1 MRVRFVQRNM
11 ITEQVLPAGLTVSVK
26 EYTRHVYGG
35 PKSCELEVS
44 GPENMLVELSNWLRD
59 RIEIFDDQGNPLWW
73 GLVSRVEIPRGE
85 VTISADL
92 EEMANAVAIAY
103 TLTNTEGEA
112 TAVRMTTPWYEDI
125 ESIQKYGRKEL
136 LLSASEINAMQADAL
151 ARRKLQEGA
160 FPRVSAVTGSS
171 PNVAKLSGIGEW
183 ETLGWQYANVPTK
196 LALSFQRTG
205 AGESYA
211 LTAPEIKL
219 AQSFKVSTDFCLAE
233 IGLHLARVGSPGDL
247 KVELCEYFDATMPG
261 EVLDGVTIP
270 MASIGL
276 SAGWVKGFLGGS
288 YPVEM
293 GSRYYLVI
301 SCDACDQSN
310 YYKISLD
317 GTKSY
322 PDGTFRI
329 NVSSGWQ
336 SLAED
341 VPFKLFQN
349 GVFKAYTTI
358 GTGVAQLN
366 TLYRGVAQQ
375 FSLSASKAI
384 SELRVYLKRVGDPGK
399 LTIGVHQNASGVPG
413 EKISSGTVEA
423 VEVQESFGWH
433 AALMEVVETLAA
445 GTYWLVMT
453 ASQADDSN
461 YYEFQTD
468 TAQGFAEGAAEVL
481 PNGIW
486 TDGNID
492 LAFRTQHSTIVAS
505 YTTMT
510 SNNELLQNSDDR
522 LSQSFRLSSVS
533 NISRIKVWVKKVG
546 NPGDLTVGIS
556 SAAGD
561 EPGGG
566 SLGSGVIEALDV
578 SAANF
583 GWHTAEID
591 TFPRLPAYTRLFI
604 EISASNLDSSNYY
617 LFQVDQTGAYPGENA
632 WRRAGGTWASLA
644 VDLPFILSGST
655 DGAGFVGTPNG
666 VVTIGGTYSSAAQSF
681 IATSSGEMLRLEMWV
696 RKVGSPGDLTI
707 GLYSD
712 ASGTPGALLGSGSKD
727 KRLISSGFEWHGSW
741 LINQAAIIN
750 GQVYWI
756 VVSSNEADETNYYE
770 IAGDTNK
777 GFVWGACKLLGQSD
791 SWAGLAADLPFRI
804 LEPVSAHEHTTTGS
818 VVNKLGVDWPM
829 IAQKVVPPSGLTL
842 SGVGLHL
849 NKVGVPGGVRI
860 EVCTN
865 SNGFPGE
872 VLGSAD
878 LPGEVIPTSPAF
890 LTAALEEPLSLP
902 YTADGYFLVISTTG
916 SSAISYI
923 EMRLDATAG
932 YAAGFGLKKEG
943 DIWAEGAGDM
953 PFRLY
958 ANEIVETSQ
967 MVQNLLTAYGQF
979 FKGVSVNDPSD
990 LGAESYRSG
999 DTTAAEE
1006 IEKLLEVGAINGLR
1020 MLARVNY
1027 DRTVEVWE
1035 MPDEAAPAVEM
1046 REDGLLWY
1054 RTGIRVSAGFDP
1066 TGKWIS
1072 VEPLLRSVLFTNNF
1086 TGSQQ
1091 FFVDG
1096 TRWDDAG
1103 KPSLTPMNWTNPL
1116 SRKGTMQDG

>member
-1 MRVRFVQRNM
+1 MKVRFVQRNM
-11 ITEQVLPAGLTVSVK
+11 ITEQVLPAGLTVSVR
-26 EYTRHVYGG
+26 EYTRHVFGG

-44 GPENMLVELSNWLRD
+44 GPENMLVELSNWLRN
-59 RIEIFDDQGNPLWW
+59 RIEIFDDQGNPVWW
-73 GLVSRVEIPRGE
+73 GLVSRVDIPRGE

-92 EEMANAVAIAY
+92 EEMANAVAVAY

-112 TAVRMTTPWYEDI
+112 TGARMTTPWYEDV

-171 PNVAKLSGIGEW
+171 PNVAIITGSGEW

-205 AGESYA
+205 TGESYA

-219 AQSFKVSTDFCLAE
+219 AQSFKVSTDFNLAE
-233 IGLHLARVGSPGDL
+233 IGLHLARVGSPGEL

-270 MASIGL
+270 MAAIGL
-276 SAGWVKGFLGGS
+276 SAGWVKGFLEGS
-288 YPVEM
+288 YPVEL
-293 GSRYYLVI
+293 GGRYYLVI

-310 YYKISLD
+310 YYKLSLD
-317 GTKSY
+317 GSKSY

-336 SLAED
+336 SLADD

-349 GVFKAYTTI
+349 SVFKEYTTL
-358 GTGVAQLN
+358 GTGATRLN
-366 TLYRGVAQQ
+366 ALYRGVAQQ

-384 SELRVYLKRVGDPGK
+384 SELRMYLKRVGDPGK
-399 LTIGVHQNASGVPG
+399 LTIGVHQDATGMPG
-413 EKISSGTVEA
+413 DKISSGTVEA
-423 VEVQESFGWH
+423 VDVQESFGWH
-433 AALMEVVETLAA
+433 AALLEKVATLDP
-445 GTYWLVMT
+445 GTFWIAMT

-461 YYEFQTD
+461 YYEFKTD
-468 TAQGFAEGAAEVL
+468 TAQGFGEGGAAVL

-486 TDGNID
+486 VDGDMD
-492 LAFRTQHSTIVAS
+492 LVFRTQNSAIVAS
-505 YTTMT
+505 FTTMT
-510 SNNELLQNSDDR
+510 SNYELLQNNDDK
-522 LSQSFRLSSVS
+522 LVQSFRLSSAS
-533 NISRIKVWVKKVG
+533 NISRIQVWVKKVG

-556 SAAGD
+556 SAAED

-566 SLGSGVIEALDV
+566 SLGSGTIEALDI
-578 SAANF
+578 SAADF
-583 GWHTAEID
+583 GWYMAKITAY
-591 TFPRLPAYTRLFI
+591 PRLPAYTRFFI
-604 EISASNLDSSNYY
+604 EFSASNLDGSNYY
-617 LFQVDQTGAYPGENA
+617 LFQMDQTGAYPGENA
-632 WRRAGGTWASLA
+632 WRLAGGTWTSLT

-655 DGAGFVGTPNG
+655 DGASFVGTVNG
-666 VVTIGGTYSSAAQSF
+666 VATIGGTYSSAAQSF
-681 IATSSGEMLRLEMWV
+681 IATSSAEMLKLEMLV
-696 RKVGSPGDLTI
+696 RKVGLPGDLTI

-712 ASGTPGALLGSGSKD
+712 VAGTPGALLGYGSKD
-727 KRLISSGFEWHGSW
+727 RRLIGSGFEWHGSW
-741 LINQAAIIN
+741 LNNQAAINN

-756 VVSSNEADETNYYE
+756 VVSSNEADASNYYE
-770 IAGDTNK
+770 IGSDTNK
-777 GFVWGACKLLGQSD
+777 GFAWGACKLLGQSS
-791 SWAGLAADLPFRI
+791 SWTGLAADLPFKI
-804 LEPVSAHEHTTTGS
+804 LEPVAGHQHTTIGS
-818 VVNKLGVDWPM
+818 IVSKLGVDWPM
-829 IAQKVVPPSGLTL
+829 IAQKVVPSTAMTLT
-842 SGVGLHL
+842 GVGLHL
-849 NKVGVPGGVRI
+849 NKVGQPGGVLV
-860 EVCTN
+860 EVCSN

-878 LPGEVIPTSPAF
+878 LPGDDISTSPGF
-890 LTAALEEPLSLP
+890 HTAALDEPLSLP

-916 SSAISYI
+916 SSSISYI
-923 EMRLDATAG
+923 EMRLDTTAG
-932 YAAGFGLKKEG
+932 YTAGFGLKKEG
-943 DIWAEGAGDM
+943 EIWAEGAGDM

-979 FKGVSVNDPSD
+979 FKGVFVNDPSD

-1006 IEKLLEVGAINGLR
+1006 IEKLLEIGTINGLR

-1046 REDGLLWY
+1046 REDGQLWF
-1054 RTGIRVSAGFDP
+1054 RTGVQVAPSFDP

-1096 TRWDDAG
+1096 TRWDAAG
-1103 KPSLTPMNWTNPL
+1103 KPSLTPANWTNPL
-1116 SRKGTMQDG
+1116 SRRGSMQDG

>member
-1 MRVRFVQRNM
+1 MKVRFVQRNM

-44 GPENMLVELSNWLRD
+44 GPENMLIELSNWLRD
-59 RIEIFDDQGNPLWW
+59 RIEIFDDQGNPVWW

-92 EEMANAVAIAY
+92 EEMANAVAVAY

-112 TAVRMTTPWYEDI
+112 TGVRMTTPWYEDV
-125 ESIQKYGRKEL
+125 ESIQQYGRKEL

-219 AQSFKVSTDFCLAE
+219 AQSFKVSTDFSLAE
-233 IGLHLARVGSPGDL
+233 IGLHLARVGSPGDM

-261 EVLDGVTIP
+261 EVLDGATIP
-270 MASIGL
+270 MAAIGL
-276 SAGWVKGFLGGS
+276 SAGWVKGFLDGS
-288 YPVEM
+288 YPVEL
-293 GSRYYLVI
+293 GGRYYLVI

-310 YYKISLD
+310 YYKLSLD
-317 GTKSY
+317 GSKSY

-329 NVSSGWQ
+329 NVASGWQ
-336 SLAED
+336 SLADD

-349 GVFKAYTTI
+349 SVFKEYTTL
-358 GTGVAQLN
+358 GSGVAQLN
-366 TLYRGVAQQ
+366 ALYRGVAQE
-375 FSLSASKAI
+375 FKLNASKTI
-384 SELRVYLKRVGDPGK
+384 SELRMYLRRVGDPGK
-399 LTIGVHQNASGVPG
+399 LTIGLHQDATGMPG
-413 EKISSGTVEA
+413 EKINSGTLEA
-423 VEVQESFGWH
+423 VAVQESFGWH
-433 AALMEVVETLAA
+433 AALMEVVKTFAA

-453 ASQADDSN
+453 ANLADSTN
-461 YYEFQTD
+461 YYEFKTD
-468 TAQGFAEGAAEVL
+468 TAQGFGEGAAAVL
-481 PNGIW
+481 PQGSWVNG
-486 TDGNID
+486 TMDA
-492 LAFRTQHSTIVAS
+492 AFRALNSAIVAS

-510 SNNELLQNSDDR
+510 SNYLILQSAAEKYA
-522 LSQSFRLSSVS
+522 QSFRLSAAS
-533 NISRIKVWVKKVG
+533 NPSRIQVWVKKVG
-546 NPGDLTVGIS
+546 SPGDLTVGIS
-556 SAAGD
+556 SATEQG

-566 SLGSGVIEALDV
+566 SLGSGTIEALDIGT
-578 SAANF
+578 SF
-583 GWHTAEID
+583 GWVIID
-591 TFPRLPAYTRLFI
+591 LSSFPRIAAYTRYFI
-604 EISASNLDSSNYY
+604 EFSASNLDGSNYY
-617 LFQVDQTGAYPGENA
+617 VFQVDYTGAYPGENV
-632 WRRAGGTWASLA
+632 WKLTEDTWASLSS
-644 VDLPFILSGST
+644 DMPFILSGT
-655 DGAGFVGTPNG
+655 KGGATYTTVNTSGRVGG
-666 VVTIGGTYSSAAQSF
+666 LYDRVAQSF
-681 IATSSGEMLRLEMWV
+681 VVGSSSEMLRLEMQV
-696 RKVGSPGDLTI
+696 RKTGFPGDLTL
-707 GLYSD
+707 GLYAD
-712 ASGTPGALLGSGSKD
+712 SGGFPGALLASCSKD
-727 KRLISSGFEWHGSW
+727 RRLIESTYAWHGGW
-741 LINQAAIIN
+741 LDKQAAVSN
-750 GQVYWI
+750 ELSYWI
-756 VVSSNEADETNYYE
+756 VASANDVDSSNYYE
-770 IAGDTNK
+770 IGGDSGK
-777 GFVWGACKLLGQSD
+777 GYSLGSCKLGQSS
-791 SWAGLAADLPFRI
+791 SWASLAADLPFRV
-804 LEPVSAHEHTTTGS
+804 LEPVSGHEHTTTGS
-818 VVNKLGVDWPM
+818 VVSKLGVDWPM
-829 IAQKVVPPSGLTL
+829 IAQKVVPPSGLAL

-849 NKVGVPGGVRI
+849 NKMGQPGGVRV
-860 EVCTN
+860 EVCSN
-865 SNGFPGE
+865 SNGYPGE

-878 LPGEVIPTSPAF
+878 LPGEVISTSPGF
-890 LTAALEEPLSLP
+890 HTAALEEPLSLP
-902 YTADGYFLVISTTG
+902 YSADGYFLVISTTG

-923 EMRLDATAG
+923 EMRLDTTAG
-932 YAAGFGLKKEG
+932 YVAGFGLKKEG

-967 MVQNLLTAYGQF
+967 MAQNLLTAYGQF
-979 FKGVSVNDPSD
+979 FKGVFVNDPSD

-1006 IEKLLEVGAINGLR
+1006 IEKLLEIGTNNGLR

-1046 REDGLLWY
+1046 REDGRLWF
-1054 RTGIRVSAGFDP
+1054 RTGVQVSAGFDP

-1096 TRWDDAG
+1096 TRWDGLG
-1103 KPSLTPMNWTNPL
+1103 KPNLTPANWTNPL
-1116 SRKGTMQDG
+1116 SRKGTIQDG